1 MNAYRDQVTLQE
13 IDRTAGLAKGSAF
26 RGFKRLVANL
36 AEGIDYQVLDHQQ
49 ARETIA
55 GLRSQG
61 RIYASSVNVIM
72 LSKPAAARVQSAATK
87 ASSSSR

>member
-26 RGFKRLVANL
+26 RAFKRLVADL

-55 GLRSQG
+55 ELRLQG
-61 RIYASSVNVIM
+61 RIYASSVNVIV
-72 LSKPAAARVQSAATK
+72 LSKPAAARIQSAATE
-87 ASSSSR
+87 ASSTSR